1 MDEYP
6 NGTNVVIAVLAYT
19 GFDMED
25 AMILNKSSYERGL
38 AYASIYKTIKVDL
51 QEESKM
57 AGASNSA
64 EEVRLKFGNKVKRD
78 RVMHPNLGEDGLPQ
92 VGDSVNEGDALY
104 CVVDNVSGYDRA
116 TKHKERETAYVQ
128 EVRALGRDSGKA
140 SENMASITL
149 RFPRKPVI
157 GDKFSSRHGQK
168 GVLSIVWPQTDMPW
182 TESGITPDIL
192 FNPHGFPSRMTI
204 GMLVEMIASKGG
216 ALHGHFQ
223 EASPFT
229 FHESGDKVSIDY
241 FGEQLQ
247 AAGYNYYGSEPL
259 YSGVSGCAMHAD
271 LYVGVCYYQRLR
283 HMVSDKYQVRS
294 TGPTNELTRQPI
306 KGRKKGGGI
315 RLGEMERD
323 SLLSHGTAFLLHDR
337 LLNCSDKHIAYVCSR
352 CGDLLTPTTERCTIQ
367 TTGQSNSEI
376 QNKPMLRLYCRNPS
390 CVHASGRDDSTDEAV
405 VPIILPYVYRYL
417 VNELAAM
424 NIKMKME
431 IQ

>member
-6 NGTNVVIAVLAYT
+6 NGTNVVIAVLSYT

-38 AYASIYKTIKVDL
+38 AHATIYKTIKVDL
-51 QEESKM
+51 IEESKM
-57 AGASNSA
+57 AGAQNSA
-64 EEVRLKFGNKVKRD
+64 EEVRLKFGNKVKGGGW
-78 RVMHPNLGEDGLPQ
+78 MYPNLDEDGLPK
-92 VGDSVNEGDALY
+92 VGDSIKEGDALY
-104 CVVDNVSGYDRA
+104 CVVDSISGYDRA
-116 TKHKERETAYVQ
+116 TKHKEHETAYVQ
-128 EVRALGRDSGKA
+128 DVRMLGRDSGKPA
-140 SENMASITL
+140 DNMASITL
-149 RFPRKPVI
+149 RFPRKPTI

-168 GVLSIVWPQTDMPW
+168 GVMSITWQQQDMPW

-204 GMLVEMIASKGG
+204 GMLVEMIAAKGG

-229 FHESGDKVSIDY
+229 FHESGDQVSIDY

-247 AAGYNYYGSEPL
+247 SAGYNYYGSEPL

-283 HMVSDKYQVRS
+283 HMVNDKYQVRA

-352 CGDLLTPTTERCTIQ
+352 CGDLLTPTTQRCTIQ
-367 TTGQSNSEI
+367 TT
-376 QNKPMLRLYCRNPS
+376 
-390 CVHASGRDDSTDEAV
+390 
-405 VPIILPYVYRYL
+405 
-417 VNELAAM
+417 
-424 NIKMKME
+424 
-431 IQ
+431 